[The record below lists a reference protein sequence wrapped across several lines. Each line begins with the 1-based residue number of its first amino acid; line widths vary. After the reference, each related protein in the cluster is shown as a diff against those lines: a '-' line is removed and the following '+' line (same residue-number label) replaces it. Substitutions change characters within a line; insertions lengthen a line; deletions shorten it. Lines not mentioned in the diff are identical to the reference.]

1 MEHNLPSLEPFFEQ
15 MYLSYEIG
23 LRKPDAQI
31 FEYVLQDAGLDPS
44 KTLFIDDTIQHIQS
58 AKEVGLITHH
68 LVKKSIVELYK
79 VDGKL
84 YGKIIYLFPREGRE
98 DDPKCKKCTDDLK
111 DQPLVG
117 LQIVRSLKWDG
128 EEWEGGTIVDPEI
141 GKIYT
146 VKMWLVEGNANLLN
160 VRGYIGPLYRTQKW
174 VRVE

>member
-1 MEHNLPSLEPFFEQ
+1 MKQL
-15 MYLSYEIG
+15 
-23 LRKPDAQI
+23 
-31 FEYVLQDAGLDPS
+31 
-44 KTLFIDDTIQHIQS
+44 LFII
-58 AKEVGLITHH
+58 ALITSMNSFAQSC
-68 LVKKSIVELYK
+68 VGKWITIDDETNKKKSIVELYK

-98 DDPKCKKCTDDLK
+98 ENPKCKKCTDDRK

-128 EEWEGGTIVDPEI
+128 EEWEGGTIVDPEN

-146 VKMWLVEGNANLLN
+146 VKMWLEEGNANLLN
-160 VRGYIGPLYRTQKW
+160 VRGYVGPIFRTQKW

>member
-1 MEHNLPSLEPFFEQ
+1 MKQFIFVIALFASLNSF
-15 MYLSYEIG
+15 
-23 LRKPDAQI
+23 AQSCVGKWI
-31 FEYVLQDAGLDPS
+31 
-44 KTLFIDDTIQHIQS
+44 TIDDETN
-58 AKEVGLITHH
+58 K
-68 LVKKSIVELYK
+68 KKSIVELYK

-98 DDPKCKKCTDDLK
+98 DNPKCKKCTDDRK

-128 EEWEGGTIVDPEI
+128 EEWEGGTIVDPEN

-146 VKMWLVEGNANLLN
+146 VKMWLEEGNANLLN
-160 VRGYIGPLYRTQKW
+160 VRGYIGPLFRTQKW

>member
-1 MEHNLPSLEPFFEQ
+1 MKQFIFIIVLFASLN
-15 MYLSYEIG
+15 SS
-23 LRKPDAQI
+23 AQSCVGKWI
-31 FEYVLQDAGLDPS
+31 
-44 KTLFIDDTIQHIQS
+44 TIDDETN
-58 AKEVGLITHH
+58 K
-68 LVKKSIVELYK
+68 KKSIVELYK

-98 DDPKCKKCTDDLK
+98 DDPKCKKCTDDRK

-174 VRVE
+174 VRVD

>member
-1 MEHNLPSLEPFFEQ
+1 MKQLLFVLALFVSMNSF
-15 MYLSYEIG
+15 
-23 LRKPDAQI
+23 AQTCVGKWI
-31 FEYVLQDAGLDPS
+31 
-44 KTLFIDDTIQHIQS
+44 TIDDETN
-58 AKEVGLITHH
+58 K
-68 LVKKSIVELYK
+68 KKSIVELYK

-98 DDPKCKKCTDDLK
+98 ENPKCKKCTDDRK

-128 EEWEGGTIVDPEI
+128 EEWEGGTIVDPEN

-146 VKMWLVEGNANLLN
+146 VKMWLEEGNANLLN
-160 VRGYIGPLYRTQKW
+160 VRGYVGPIFRTQKW

>member
-1 MEHNLPSLEPFFEQ
+1 MFYEKKITRQVVFLAMNLNDKTMKQFIFIIALFASLTSFSQ
-15 MYLSYEIG
+15 SCVGKWI
-23 LRKPDAQI
+23 
-31 FEYVLQDAGLDPS
+31 
-44 KTLFIDDTIQHIQS
+44 TIDDETN
-58 AKEVGLITHH
+58 K
-68 LVKKSIVELYK
+68 KKSIVELYK

-98 DDPKCKKCTDDLK
+98 DDPKCKKCTDDRK